1 MIGKL
6 KGLVDEVDTD
16 WVILDVQ
23 GVGYHVGCSSRTL
36 MKMPAVGEAAL
47 LYIETHMRET
57 EIRLYGFLDA
67 AERDW
72 FRLLLNVQG
81 VGAKVALAILSTFAL
96 KELARAI
103 ATQDKTLVTRAPGV
117 GPRVAQRIVSEL
129 KDKLPAA
136 SLEIA
141 GMGDVV
147 DFTGQA
153 GLGVE
158 KSDVADA
165 LSALINLGY
174 SQSQATQAVAQAR
187 LSLGDSA
194 DAAHLIRGGL
204 QELAR

>member
-6 KGLVDEVDTD
+6 KGLVDEVDAD

-23 GVGYHVGCSSRTL
+23 GVGYHVSCSSRTL
-36 MKMPAVGEAAL
+36 MKIPAVGEVAL
-47 LYIETHMRET
+47 LYIETQMRET

-67 AERDW
+67 VERDW
-72 FRLLLNVQG
+72 FRLLLSVQG
-81 VGAKVALAILSTFAL
+81 VGAKVALAILGTFAL
-96 KELARAI
+96 EDLARAI
-103 ATQDKTLVTRAPGV
+103 AAQDKTLVMRAPGV

-147 DFTGQA
+147 DFAGQA
-153 GLGVE
+153 GPGV
-158 KSDVADA
+158 KRSDVADA
-165 LSALINLGY
+165 ASALVNLGY

-187 LSLGDSA
+187 QSLGDSA
-194 DAAHLIRGGL
+194 DAAHLIRSGL